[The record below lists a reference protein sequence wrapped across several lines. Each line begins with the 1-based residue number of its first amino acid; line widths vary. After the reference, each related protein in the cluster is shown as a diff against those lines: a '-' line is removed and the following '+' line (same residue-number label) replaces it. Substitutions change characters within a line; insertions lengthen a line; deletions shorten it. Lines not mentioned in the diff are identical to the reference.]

1 MKEAPARAGIR
12 ARLPHGYRMRHSIN
26 RRDFLAAAA
35 GVAASAAL
43 APAQTIKPLPE
54 VRVGFIGVGGRGTG
68 HVRDLLRLEKV
79 QLKAVCDIVPSKVEN
94 VQNMAQKLGKE
105 RPAAYTNG
113 EHDYKR
119 LCARNDLDLIYVA
132 TPWQWHVPMCVEA
145 MKNGKHAAVEVPAAV
160 SLEEC
165 WQMVETSEAT
175 GKYCIQLENCCYDQV
190 ELMALNMVRKGL
202 LGDVVHAECGY
213 LHDLRALKFSDRGE
227 GTWRLDHAMRRN
239 ADLYPTHGLGPVA
252 QTLNVNRG
260 NLFDHMVT
268 MASRSQSLHDYAAA
282 KFGPDSPQAK
292 LEIKLGDVVSSLIR
306 TRAGQTILVVHD
318 TDTPR
323 PYSRK
328 VLVQGTKGILE
339 KYPTPRIHVEGKTK
353 GHDWEDL
360 LPGYEKE
367 WQHPLWGGLQEKAK
381 GAGHGG
387 MDFVLNYRLAWC
399 LLNGQP
405 PDMDVYDAAALSAV
419 TELSERSIA
428 GRSRTVD
435 FPDFTRGRWRNRTPL
450 GVVTV

>member
-1 MKEAPARAGIR
+1 MQNPI
-12 ARLPHGYRMRHSIN
+12 H

-35 GVAASAAL
+35 GFAASAAL
-43 APAQTIKPLPE
+43 APAQTAKPIPE
-54 VRVGFIGVGGRGTG
+54 LRVGFIGVGGRGTG

-79 QLKAVCDIVPSKVEN
+79 TLKAVCDIVPSKVEN

-113 EHDYKR
+113 EYDYKR
-119 LCARNDLDLIYVA
+119 LCARNDLDIVYIA
-132 TPWQWHVPMCVEA
+132 TPWEWHVRMCVEA
-145 MKNGKHAAVEVPAAV
+145 MKNGKHAAVEVPAATT
-160 SLEEC
+160 LEEC
-165 WQMVETSEAT
+165 WEMVETSEST
-175 GKYCIQLENCCYDQV
+175 GKYCIQHENCCYDRV

-202 LGDVVHAECGY
+202 LGDPLNAECGY
-213 LHDLRALKFSDRGE
+213 LHDLRALKFADTGE
-227 GTWRLDHAMRRN
+227 GLWRLNHAIKRN

-252 QTLNVNRG
+252 QTFNINRG
-260 NLFDHMVT
+260 NLFDHMVS
-268 MASRSQSLHDYAAA
+268 MASKSQALHEYAAQ
-282 KFGPDSPQAK
+282 KFGAQSPQAK
-292 LEIKLGDVVSSLIR
+292 LDIAQGDVVSSLIR

-318 TDTPR
+318 TNTPR

-328 VLVQGTKGILE
+328 IMIQGTKGILE
-339 KYPTPRIHVEGKTK
+339 KYPKPQIHIEGKTK

-360 LPGYEKE
+360 LAGYAKE
-367 WQHPLWGGLQEKAK
+367 WEHPLWSGLQEKAK

-399 LLNGQP
+399 LRNGVA

-428 GRSRTVD
+428 AHSRTMD
-435 FPDFTRGRWRNRTPL
+435 FPDFTRGKWRARAPL
-450 GVVTV
+450 PVVTV